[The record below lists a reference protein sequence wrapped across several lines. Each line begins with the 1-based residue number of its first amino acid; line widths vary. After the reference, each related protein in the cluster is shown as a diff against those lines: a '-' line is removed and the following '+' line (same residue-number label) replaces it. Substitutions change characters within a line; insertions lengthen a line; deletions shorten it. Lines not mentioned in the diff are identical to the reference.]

1 VAIQDAVSLTTITA
15 TIQRAIAGGMYD
27 RSRIDGAAILIAT
40 GAVQK
45 VGEHE
50 YSVSSRS
57 RIGVHHTV
65 TPDGCGCEDYTTRRV
80 RCQHDL
86 AVRILISAQFQED
99 RQRAAE
105 QQAQFG
111 PMQLIRLREVKRRY
125 ERGEVAV

>member
-1 VAIQDAVSLTTITA
+1 MATNRVALQ
-15 TIQRAIAGGMYD
+15 TIQQTINRAIAGGMYD
-27 RSRIDGAAILIAT
+27 RSRIAGAAILIAT

-50 YSVSSRS
+50 YTVASRS
-57 RIGVHHTV
+57 RIGFHHTV
-65 TPDGCGCEDYTTRRV
+65 TTDGCGCEDFQNRRV

-86 AVRILISAQFQED
+86 AVRILIAAQLQE
-99 RQRAAE
+99 QREQEAA

-111 PMQLIRLREVKRRY
+111 PMQLVRLREVKRRY